1 MNHSQRRQEFQEVD
15 VLQHPGIYR
24 VSSTSETAYLID
36 SRAGEEGLSF
46 CRQRGT
52 TASKHGEHDN
62 RWHALLVLKCLP
74 ELDEGGARLDDAIEA
89 AEPFVLRVGRR
100 HYYVGETTFD
110 VFWWLQRACTSIDLV
125 DDGGEF
131 DAADGRKTL

>member
-1 MNHSQRRQEFQEVD
+1 VSVNEALGRRSLQEVH
-15 VLQHPGIYR
+15 VLQLPGIYR

-52 TASKHGEHDN
+52 TDSKRGEHDY
-62 RWHALLVLKCLP
+62 RWHALVVLKCLP

-125 DDGGEF
+125 EDDGEVV
-131 DAADGRKTL
+131 DGRLET